1 MFYDLPNPISFAK
14 DIYDLLD
21 DNGIWHLEQ
30 SYSGYMLENLSYDTI
45 CHEHT
50 EYYSLKSIKYIF
62 DRSNLKIVDLKFNK
76 INGGS
81 FAISVAKKG
90 SSIKVDK
97 SAIQKVLNSEKKN
110 KVN

>member
-1 MFYDLPNPISFAK
+1 MSWAY
-14 DIYDLLD
+14 
-21 DNGIWHLEQ
+21 
-30 SYSGYMLENLSYDTI
+30 
-45 CHEHT
+45 

-97 SAIQKVLNSEKKN
+97 SAIQKVLNSEKK
-110 KVN
+110 K